1 MDRRQHWDTVYQTK
15 ADADLS
21 WFQPSPAAALAL
33 IDALR
38 PLPQSVIDIGGGQSA
53 LAGELVARC
62 VERVTVL
69 DISHA
74 AIERARTR
82 HVPTAASIRWVVADV
97 LVAGDLGTFDLWHD
111 RAVFHF
117 LTEADDRR
125 RYVAAAAGTV
135 RVGGHAI
142 ISAFAPTGPEKCSG
156 LAVCR
161 YDAPSLSREFGPLF
175 VPVASATETHQ
186 TPWGKAQDFTYVVLR
201 RV

>member
-1 MDRRQHWDTVYQTK
+1 MDARQHWDTVYQTK

-53 LAGELVARC
+53 LAGELVARGIEH
-62 VERVTVL
+62 VGVL
-69 DISHA
+69 DISSA
-74 AIERARTR
+74 AVQRGQERLG
-82 HVPTAASIRWVVADV
+82 AAAAAVHWMVADV

-186 TPWGKAQDFTYVVLR
+186 TPWGKAQDFIYVTLR